1 MLITVHFHILQSL
14 KNEEYSEKLIAFEK
28 NSKAVS
34 NKLSTTSSG
43 TSLPNYSNFRGR
55 SGSVPAS
62 VKRSAKCAHRKLAI
76 RHGAA
81 ELSSNIVRFHDDY
94 HIAITSLNKDIKKGR
109 KISEEL

>member
-1 MLITVHFHILQSL
+1 MLITVYFHILQSL

-43 TSLPNYSNFRGR
+43 TSLPNYSNFRAR

-62 VKRSAKCAHRKLAI
+62 VKRAAKCAHRKLAI

-94 HIAITSLNKDIKKGR
+94 HIAITSLNKEIKKER